1 VFDERY
7 TRTGK
12 GEDKYIACS
21 KLMMDFEYAF
31 SREEDGSLSDIDNYR
46 EDAENALREIVGDDP
61 NYSESAAPAAKEVL
75 KSGQNTPEVEA
86 EVAQLAQTHPLTE
99 VHENCN
105 PAYEHDQWWIICS
118 PCGASWAVE
127 DATGGQSYNGL
138 DLEEVDAGDGSC
150 QENLHESSTLD
161 VPSSLAT
168 QAQKVTE
175 ASGPSKKTLEDAAT
189 KSGLTPHKYEGLG
202 NAKCDKP
209 NGDGYCG
216 HSLGHPIHLK
226 DERNAS
232 TEKKAWTDE
241 DDVEIFKKFAGGN
254 ELYHGTSGSDI
265 ESIQTEGLDA
275 GYGEDKFVYLTC
287 IYEQAV
293 SYARG
298 SAEGQAADTFA
309 IVVVNAAKIPKL
321 KRIRT
326 HEGIWTAPKVSPK
339 AINRVDVYN
348 VATGQKIASHKTPP
362 LSDTQYDNQEEAGTE
377 TNAYSQVPE
386 RVKPDANSGIRGSND
401 GTYIYQAEMWCPT
414 CAKEIAAD
422 IQQNYPNEMPADP
435 TDEHSYDSDNYPKG
449 PFFDEESDAP
459 EHCAG
464 CHIFLE
470 NPLTSH
476 GQEYMMQM
484 VDGAVAKGRGDEPH
498 IKEWMDFYEYHPEEK
513 NMEDHE
519 SSVASSEKEAAM
531 DNKKAAISQPTSG
544 EDEGFNVKVVY
555 NKYGITLE
563 PTNNLLSDVQGIGE
577 TINKPSIWE
586 LMEDFCTNGW
596 EMVNPED
603 IGALTSGEIMSDQ
616 DGNIYWHER
625 YQIEDM
631 VEMLMN
637 GEKVNL
643 QYGGNLFEMDE
654 GSEIAPPAEPDPN
667 QMNLPLQS
675 SKKEATGEMSQA
687 ELDANGRE
695 EWPMH
700 YNIADALGAQVKP
713 FDQYQGPYVRVPEG
727 RLWVTTPEGAG
738 DGAELIVWNEHNR
751 KSSEPFMWD
760 DENAAVDAALS
771 VMDHPPANTLPW
783 GAEREEQL
791 KNGPD
796 TSEVEEGVSAEHPE
810 DWTP

>member
-1 VFDERY
+1 
-7 TRTGK
+7 
-12 GEDKYIACS
+12 
-21 KLMMDFEYAF
+21 
-31 SREEDGSLSDIDNYR
+31 
-46 EDAENALREIVGDDP
+46 
-61 NYSESAAPAAKEVL
+61 
-75 KSGQNTPEVEA
+75 
-86 EVAQLAQTHPLTE
+86 
-99 VHENCN
+99 
-105 PAYEHDQWWIICS
+105 
-118 PCGASWAVE
+118 
-127 DATGGQSYNGL
+127 
-138 DLEEVDAGDGSC
+138 
-150 QENLHESSTLD
+150 
-161 VPSSLAT
+161 
-168 QAQKVTE
+168 
-175 ASGPSKKTLEDAAT
+175 
-189 KSGLTPHKYEGLG
+189 
-202 NAKCDKP
+202 
-209 NGDGYCG
+209 
-216 HSLGHPIHLK
+216 
-226 DERNAS
+226 
-232 TEKKAWTDE
+232 
-241 DDVEIFKKFAGGN
+241 
-254 ELYHGTSGSDI
+254 YHGTSGSDI

-586 LMEDFCTNGW
+586 LMEDFFTNGW

-643 QYGGNLFEMDE
+643 QYGGNIFEEE
-654 GSEIAPPAEPDPN
+654 GVPPVNPASTGTTEPKESSATEQSPDPKKAP
-667 QMNLPLQS
+667 QKP
-675 SKKEATGEMSQA
+675 KERKEATGEMSQSEA
-687 ELDANGRE
+687 DNPE
-695 EWPMH
+695 EWPIH
-700 YNIADALGAQVKP
+700 HAIAKALGGTVKA
-713 FDQYQGPYVRVPEG
+713 FDQYQGPYILVGSEVRGRGTYAPAIPMRGTV
-727 RLWVTTPEGAG
+727 RLWVQVDEGS
-738 DGAELIVWNEHNR
+738 DGAFLTVDNEDNE
-751 KSSEPFMWD
+751 KVSEPFHWEDMQG
-760 DENAAVDAALS
+760 AVDAAKSVLDQPKAQSSVEKKADMSQWLPERKRLWDAASELQQAIHQMKDPALRGKAEELIWEPLGTLLS
-771 VMDHPPANTLPW
+771 AILNPVSS
-783 GAEREEQL
+783 
-791 KNGPD
+791 
-796 TSEVEEGVSAEHPE
+796 TSKKDIGTQNFDDV
-810 DWTP
+810 